1 MPERDFPMTE
11 LNTQQTLAE
20 RLAATAARASQM
32 ASPTSPH
39 AAAVQQQARVETHK
53 AAQQEAET
61 IDISEQ
67 TAASLDIEHNPFH
80 RVLGDTQTTQDEKIA
95 AIGEALDA
103 GKQSL
108 EQLQQNFR
116 LFQAYYTYIQSEEMD
131 ESLENV
137 KRLIAQLQ
145 DNSKVEIANI
155 LRDLKG
161 MLDDVAVS
169 RQLIE
174 VLRHSRITGETV
186 KQMSEAMD
194 RNEAL
199 IKDLAYLAR
208 KKAEADQSL
217 AERKT
222 LLDRRIAEK
231 EEGQARLSYK
241 LMRLFKADTTLND
254 RVLAAESLYSQQ
266 QRDLA
271 EVDDRI
277 TGCLA
282 QRRADLEEGP
292 LRILRSVD
300 EVDDNLTDRLISSG
314 NRGIATIQG
323 AQKAVLQLMGRTQF
337 SESEVEKIARRV
349 ADKQIGLTV
358 LKSGLQDASQGT
370 NIHKEGLEA
379 QTAEAETALSL
390 SRAPGDG
397 AVPSI
402 IETAN
407 KETTVISLHATVGE
421 VIEYQRKLNDTI
433 IEMGITL
440 ARNDERLTETDGQR
454 KIVQGTKKSIAILGR
469 DTLNTVAGN
478 LEGVLHNLVADQT
491 DETQAAITEFS
502 RAAEQIKQGTLT
514 GMIERQGEMHNK
526 EMALLDSTIAR
537 LNMSAEIIAK
547 ALEVSVDE
555 GIERAAKQDELRS
568 ATVNLESATSTMR
581 KVVGEMSNLS
591 VKKG

>member
-1 MPERDFPMTE
+1 MTE
-11 LNTQQTLAE
+11 PNTAQSLAE

-32 ASPTSPH
+32 AGQTAAP
-39 AAAVQQQARVETHK
+39 AAAAQRQAK
-53 AAQQEAET
+53 AET
-61 IDISEQ
+61 RTVSSVEIETVDISEQ
-67 TAASLDIEHNPFH
+67 TAASLDIAHNPFH
-80 RVLGDTQTTQDEKIA
+80 QILADSETTQEEKIA
-95 AIGEALDA
+95 AIGAALDA
-103 GKQSL
+103 GKQPL
-108 EQLQQNFR
+108 EQLQHNFQ

-137 KRLIAQLQ
+137 RRLIAQLQ

-186 KQMSEAMD
+186 KQMSDALA

-199 IKDLAYLAR
+199 LKDLAYLAK

-217 AERKT
+217 AERKG
-222 LLDRRIAEK
+222 LLDQRIAEK
-231 EEGQARLSYK
+231 REAEARLSYR
-241 LMRLFKADTTLND
+241 LMRLFKADTALND

-266 QRDLA
+266 QRDLTEIA
-271 EVDDRI
+271 DRI
-277 TGCLA
+277 AGCQA
-282 QRRADLEEGP
+282 QHRADLEEGP
-292 LRILRSVD
+292 LRILRSID
-300 EVDDNLTDRLISSG
+300 DVDDNLTDRLISSG

-323 AQKAVLQLMGRTQF
+323 AQKAVLQLMGRAQF
-337 SESEVEKIARRV
+337 SESEVEKIAHRV

-358 LKSGLQDASQGT
+358 LKSGLQEASSGT
-370 NIHKEGLEA
+370 NAHKEGLEA
-379 QTAEAETALSL
+379 RTVAAETALGL
-390 SRAPGDG
+390 SKAPVEGE
-397 AVPSI
+397 AASI
-402 IETAN
+402 IEIAN
-407 KETTVISLHATVGE
+407 KETAVISLHADVGE
-421 VIEYQRKLNDTI
+421 VIDYQNKLNDTI

-440 ARNDERLTETDGQR
+440 ARNEERLTETDGQR
-454 KIVQGTKKSIAILGR
+454 KLVQGTKKSIAILGR

-502 RAAEQIKQGTLT
+502 RAAEQIKQGTLA
-514 GMIERQGEMHNK
+514 GMIERQGEMHDK
-526 EMALLDSTIAR
+526 EMALLDATIGR
-537 LNMSAEIIAK
+537 LNASAEIIAK

-568 ATVNLESATSTMR
+568 ATASLEAATGTMR
-581 KVVGEMSNLS
+581 KVVGEMSNLT